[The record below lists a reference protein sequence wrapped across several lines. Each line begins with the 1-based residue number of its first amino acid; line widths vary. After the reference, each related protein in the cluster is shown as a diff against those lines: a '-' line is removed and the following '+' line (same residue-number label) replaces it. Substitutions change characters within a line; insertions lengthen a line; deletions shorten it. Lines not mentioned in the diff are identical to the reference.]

1 LSESFVRGFEAP
13 EPLTGPVEAVTVFE
27 VFEHLTNPTEEM
39 KKLSAITS
47 FLIFSTHPVPEPAPK
62 LEDWWYYGLEH
73 GQQIPFYTR
82 KGLELLAKEFGCEFA
97 TNGAA
102 LDVLSRKQVSPD
114 FFSEPQPQPP
124 VPRWRFW
131 AKQESKP
138 RVSRASLTMQDH
150 DFIVKNGA
158 RK

>member
-1 LSESFVRGFEAP
+1 MSESFVRGFEAP

-102 LDVLSRKQVSPD
+102 LDVLSGNRSHLI
-114 FFSEPQPQPP
+114 FSLNHNHSHQFPGGAFGQ
-124 VPRWRFW
+124 
-131 AKQESKP
+131 
-138 RVSRASLTMQDH
+138 SRRA
-150 DFIVKNGA
+150 N
-158 RK
+158 RE